1 MIHLNMSLCRLGTCA
16 ATVAAFAC
24 MATPNAQA
32 QQVLYAADGALSTAG
47 NLYTVDTS
55 TGLTTTV
62 GALVDAAGAS
72 YAINGM
78 AWDSVN
84 QWLWGTTSGASPTFA
99 NGLVRINPNT
109 GQVTQ
114 VGLLGFALPNFGAD
128 LDLHGGTLYG
138 WAEGS
143 LSALMTINTATGA
156 GTVVGPN
163 GQNLNTTGSGL
174 ASNAQGTMF
183 CAPDLATGNL
193 WQVNTLTGQLVSPTP
208 FSGGTANARIGALEF
223 LGSTLF
229 GVELVGNATSGI
241 TSNQLV
247 SINEVTGAITAI
259 GQFRDASTLQFNRY
273 IDAIAIPAPGAVAL
287 LGIAGALGSRRR
299 RQPGIC

>member
-1 MIHLNMSLCRLGTCA
+1 MTRVKLPFCHFGACA
-16 ATVAAFAC
+16 ASVAALAC
-24 MATPNAQA
+24 LEAPSAHAGT
-32 QQVLYAADGALSTAG
+32 LYAADGALSTAG
-47 NLYTVDTS
+47 NLYTVDS
-55 TGLTTTV
+55 NTGLTTVV

-114 VGLLGFALPNFGAD
+114 VGLLGLTPPNFGAD
-128 LDLHGGTLYG
+128 LDLSGGTLYG

-143 LSALMTINTATGA
+143 FSSLMTINTATGA
-156 GTVVGPN
+156 ATIVGPN
-163 GQNLNTTGSGL
+163 GQGLNTTGSGL
-174 ASNAQGTMF
+174 ASDAQGVMYST
-183 CAPDLATGNL
+183 PDLATGNI
-193 WQVNTLTGQLVSPTP
+193 WQVNTITGQLVNPTP
-208 FSGGTANARIGALEF
+208 LGGGTTNARIGALEF

-229 GVELVGNATSGI
+229 GVELIGDVTTGI

-247 SINEVTGAITAI
+247 SINAATGAITSI

-273 IDAIAIPAPGAVAL
+273 IDAIAVPAPGAMAL
-287 LGIAGALGSRRR
+287 LGLAGIVGSRRR
-299 RQPGIC
+299 RS

>member
-1 MIHLNMSLCRLGTCA
+1 MTRSNWPTWNLGACA
-16 ATVAAFAC
+16 ASVAAVAC
-24 MATPNAQA
+24 MGVPAADA
-32 QQVLYAADGALSTAG
+32 GILYAADGALSTAG
-47 NLYTVDTS
+47 NLYTVDS
-55 TGLTTTV
+55 NTGLTTVV

-84 QWLWGTTSGASPTFA
+84 QWLWGTTSGASPTLA

-109 GQVTQ
+109 GQVTA
-114 VGLLGFALPNFGAD
+114 VGLLGLTPPNFGAD
-128 LDLHGGTLYG
+128 LDMRGGTLYG

-156 GTVVGPN
+156 ATVVGPN

-183 CAPDLATGNL
+183 SAPDLATGNL
-193 WQVNTLTGQLVSPTP
+193 WQVNTLTGQLFGATP
-208 FSGGTANARIGALEF
+208 FSGGTTAGRIGALEF
-223 LGSTLF
+223 MTGTLY
-229 GVELVGNATSGI
+229 GVELVGDGVSGI

-247 SINEVTGAITAI
+247 SINPVTGAITAI
-259 GQFRDASTLQFNRY
+259 GQFRDATTLQFNRY
-273 IDAIAIPAPGAVAL
+273 IDAIAVPAPGAIAL
-287 LGIAGALGSRRR
+287 LGLAGAIGVRRR
-299 RQPGIC
+299 R

>member
-1 MIHLNMSLCRLGTCA
+1 MSQMKMSFVRIGACVTSAVALACIPAPA
-16 ATVAAFAC
+16 ASAG
-24 MATPNAQA
+24 
-32 QQVLYAADGALSTAG
+32 VLYAADGALSTAG
-47 NLYTVDTS
+47 NLYRVDTA

-84 QWLWGTTSGASPTFA
+84 QWLWGTTSGASPTLA
-99 NGLVRINPNT
+99 NGLVRINPLT

-114 VGLLGFALPNFGAD
+114 VGSLGLTPPNFGAD
-128 LDLHGGTLYG
+128 LDMQRGTLYG

-143 LSALMTINTATGA
+143 LSSLMTINTATGA
-156 GTVVGPN
+156 ATVVGPN

-183 CAPDLATGNL
+183 SAPDLATGSL
-193 WQVNTLTGQLVSPTP
+193 WQVNAATGQLFGPTS
-208 FSGGTANARIGALEF
+208 FSGGTANGRIGALEF

-229 GVELVGNATSGI
+229 GVELVGDGVSGI

-247 SINEVTGAITAI
+247 SINPVTGAITAI

-273 IDAIAIPAPGAVAL
+273 IDAIAVPAPGAIAL
-287 LGIAGALGSRRR
+287 LGLAGVVGIRRR
-299 RQPGIC
+299 R

>member
-1 MIHLNMSLCRLGTCA
+1 MTQVNLPVCRLGACA
-16 ATVAAFAC
+16 ASVAALAC
-24 MATPNAQA
+24 LVAPAAHAGT
-32 QQVLYAADGALSTAG
+32 LYAADGALSTAG
-47 NLYTVDTS
+47 NLYTVDS
-55 TGLTTTV
+55 NTGLTTVV
-62 GALVDAAGAS
+62 GALVDAAGAG

-114 VGLLGFALPNFGAD
+114 VGLLGLNPPNFGAD
-128 LDLHGGTLYG
+128 LDLRGGVLYG

-156 GTVVGPN
+156 ATVVGPN

-174 ASNAQGTMF
+174 ASDAQGVMF
-183 CAPDLATGNL
+183 SAPDLATGNL
-193 WQVNTLTGQLVSPTP
+193 WQVNTITGQLFGATP
-208 FSGGTANARIGALEF
+208 FSGGSTGARIGALEF

-229 GVELVGNATSGI
+229 GVELIGDGVSGI

-247 SINEVTGAITAI
+247 SINAVTGAITAI

-273 IDAIAIPAPGAVAL
+273 IDAIAVPAPGAVAL
-287 LGIAGALGSRRR
+287 LGLAGILGSRRR
-299 RQPGIC
+299 R